1 MDKRKEIK
9 PGKEFYNR
17 VLREIKRKK
26 RNVAKKTD
34 NIKRILLR
42 KYRKPINKVSEKV
55 SDLKKNFVKKE
66 GAVSETM
73 ASLVSEFDRSHE
85 EFAQKTE
92 AVVSRGNRRIK
103 FLRVMADRKKVMLL
117 KYFAG
122 IVAVTLGVL
131 ALFNYVTGYEY
142 SYNGKVLGLVKGQK
156 EVTQVLDIAS
166 DQLTDHYN
174 AKITIGEKEDIQF
187 RKVVTI
193 NRDVDDMEEV
203 LKRLT
208 YMKDINASGYG
219 IYVNEKRVAALA
231 TKKEAKT
238 VLTETLARFSEKKD
252 GVEYEDVK
260 FAEKVKIKT
269 VDTKLGNIQKT
280 GAVQGKMFADKDSPV
295 LHVTTVEKA
304 VYKEKVPYETKKK
317 DNPDAYIGENSTTVK
332 GKDGENEVVARI
344 TRVNGKE
351 TKRDILKTK
360 VLSKPVTKVVL
371 VGTKK
376 IPPTM
381 GDGHYCNPCPAGYVS
396 SGFGYRWGRL
406 HRGVDLACGS
416 GNSIYAADGGT
427 VVSAGYRNSYGNV
440 VEIDHR
446 NGVVSRYAH
455 CSSILVHA
463 GQKVYEGKLIAR
475 VGSTGNSTGPH
486 LHFEMQIN
494 GRFVNPLKYI

>member
-1 MDKRKEIK
+1 MDKRKKIN
-9 PGKEFYNR
+9 PGKVFNDR
-17 VLREIKRKK
+17 FLREIKRKK
-26 RNVAKKTD
+26 RNVARKTG

-42 KYRKPINKVSEKV
+42 KYRKPINKVSEKAL
-55 SDLKKNFVKKE
+55 DIKKNFVKKE
-66 GAVSETM
+66 SAVSETM

-122 IVAVTLGVL
+122 IVAVTVGVL

-174 AKITIGEKEDIQF
+174 AKIAIGEKEDIQF

-193 NRDVDDMEEV
+193 NRDLDDMEEV

-219 IYVNEKRVAALA
+219 IYANEKRVAALA
-231 TKKEAKT
+231 TKKEAKE
-238 VLTETLARFSEKKD
+238 VLIETLAKFSEKKE
-252 GVEYEDVK
+252 GVVYEQIE
-260 FAEKVKIKT
+260 FLERVKIKP

-280 GAVQGKMFADKDSPV
+280 GAVQGKIFADKETP
-295 LHVTTVEKA
+295 LMHVTTVEKA
-304 VYKEKVPYETKKK
+304 VYKEKVPYKTKKK
-317 DNPDAYIGENSTTVK
+317 DNPDSYIGENSTAVK
-332 GKDGENEVVARI
+332 GKNGENEVVARI

-396 SGFGYRWGRL
+396 SGFGYRWGRM
-406 HRGVDLACGS
+406 HRGVDLACSS

-440 VEIDHR
+440 VEINHR
-446 NGVVSRYAH
+446 NGVVTRYAH

>member
-1 MDKRKEIK
+1 M
-9 PGKEFYNR
+9 
-17 VLREIKRKK
+17 
-26 RNVAKKTD
+26 
-34 NIKRILLR
+34 
-42 KYRKPINKVSEKV
+42 
-55 SDLKKNFVKKE
+55 KKE
-66 GAVSETM
+66 SAFSDTM
-73 ASLVSEFDRSHE
+73 AGLVSEFDRSHE

-92 AVVSRGNRRIK
+92 AVVSKGNRRLR
-103 FLRVMADRKKVMLL
+103 FLRVMADRKRVLLL

-122 IVAVTLGVL
+122 IVAVTVGVL
-131 ALFNYVTGYEY
+131 TLFNYVTGYEY

-156 EVTQVLDIAS
+156 EVTQVLEIAS

-219 IYVNEKRVAALA
+219 IYVNEKRMAALA
-231 TKKEAKT
+231 TKKEAKK
-238 VLTETLARFSEKKD
+238 VLRETLAKFSRKKD
-252 GVEYEDVK
+252 GVKYEEVK

-269 VDTKLGNIQKT
+269 VDTKLGNIQKIA
-280 GAVQGKMFADKDSPV
+280 AVQGKMFADEDSPM

-304 VYKEKVPYETKKK
+304 VYKEKVHYETKKK

-344 TRVNGKE
+344 TRINGKE
-351 TKRDILKTK
+351 IKRDILKTK
-360 VLSKPVTKVVL
+360 ELTKPVTKVVL

-381 GDGHYCNPCPAGYVS
+381 GDGKYCNPCPAGYVS

-406 HRGVDLACGS
+406 HRGVDLACSS

-440 VEIDHR
+440 VEINHR
-446 NGVVSRYAH
+446 NGVVTRYAH